1 VKAVCHHSFAA
12 NRIALRARTL
22 IARRS
27 QILFNF
33 SAVRPIKDLVAND
46 DTPPLVMRKP
56 NYAVVNVVYYCSCC
70 LNRDAD
76 VLWNGRG
83 RRPQR
88 GRGPRLALTPRR
100 TGRRS
105 VWRGEDEAPP
115 SRASKRAN
123 KDSRGWP
130 STRPFFCWSQTPQ
143 ATRVFDPRAVGLPQV
158 KAAGLVQTYGL
169 QLPKKDM
176 ATPREAYRGCVS
188 QIV

>member
-1 VKAVCHHSFAA
+1 MIEECVSLQ
-12 NRIALRARTL
+12 NIQ
-22 IARRS
+22 IS
-27 QILFNF
+27 QLFF
-33 SAVRPIKDLVAND
+33 RE
-46 DTPPLVMRKP
+46 
-56 NYAVVNVVYYCSCC
+56 
-70 LNRDAD
+70 DAD
-76 VLWNGRG
+76 ALWNGRG

-176 ATPREAYRGCVS
+176 ATPREAYRGMRQPNCLS
-188 QIV
+188 CLSCFLI